1 MNPSGV
7 RKQGSVM
14 SHGLYGDTDIEQK
27 NIFSRQVYAM
37 TRPLSLTLGVG
48 IIISSS
54 GSIGVVSLW

>member
-1 MNPSGV
+1 
-7 RKQGSVM
+7 M

-37 TRPLSLTLGVG
+37 TRPLPLTLGVG

>member
-1 MNPSGV
+1 
-7 RKQGSVM
+7 M